1 MFTNVLLF
9 LENCKYGTFSGEAWG
24 RLRKMR
30 YKPHRKY
37 KMTECQNVNDG
48 RCLMGLYFT
57 FLIDYSSPLCFFLY
71 LCPELVSDE
80 DSRHSD

>member
-1 MFTNVLLF
+1 MLYATECSGYILICLEDMFTNVLLF
-9 LENCKYGTFSGEAWG
+9 LENCKYGTFSGEAWD

-48 RCLMGLYFT
+48 RC
-57 FLIDYSSPLCFFLY
+57 
-71 LCPELVSDE
+71 
-80 DSRHSD
+80 